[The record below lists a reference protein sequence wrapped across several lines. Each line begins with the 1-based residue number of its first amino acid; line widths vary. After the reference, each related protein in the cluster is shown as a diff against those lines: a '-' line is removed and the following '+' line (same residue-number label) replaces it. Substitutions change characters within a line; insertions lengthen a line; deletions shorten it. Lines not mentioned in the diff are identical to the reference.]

1 VEGKDVG
8 VVREI
13 AFKAVRLDIGLIHH
27 IEPVVI
33 AQQIEL
39 VVVGVV

>member
-1 VEGKDVG
+1 MGLSE
-8 VVREI
+8 
-13 AFKAVRLDIGLIHH
+13 KAVRLDIGLIHN